1 MNWLLIIIL
10 LILVASGIR
19 GYQNGF
25 IKTAFALVSILIAL
39 VVTSIVSPVVSRTIR
54 SNDTIMQLVMEQME
68 EVIDMDQDIEKKSQ
82 KTSFIEDMSLPD
94 SIKKTL
100 IENNNVEAY
109 KAMAVDSF
117 EEYIAQ
123 ALSVV
128 VINAATYIVCFLV
141 IQILLYV
148 ICRVL
153 DLISK
158 LPLLNE
164 VNKNAGLFVGLLS
177 GLIKVWIFFLII
189 TLFSTTTLGA
199 NIFSMINGSQV
210 LSFIYDNN
218 LLLKGIINISKSIF

>member
-164 VNKNAGLFVGLLS
+164 VNKTAGLFVGLLS